1 MQNFL
6 LGAAAGTVA
15 TLIVGFIWAAL
26 VLAKRA
32 DGINLTPE
40 PAPEP
45 APEPVEGEELT
56 ELRHRLV
63 ICQHAAEQQRQ
74 RADYYYDLF
83 CDGARANAQLRNG
96 GNHAA

>member
-1 MQNFL
+1 MISFMF
-6 LGAAAGTVA
+6 GFGAGTVA
-15 TLIVGFIWAAL
+15 TLIVGLIWAAL

-32 DGINLTPE
+32 DGINLTLLS
-40 PAPEP
+40 A

-63 ICQHAAEQQRQ
+63 ICQNAVEQQRQ

-83 CDGARANAQLRNG
+83 CDGAGAIAQLRNG